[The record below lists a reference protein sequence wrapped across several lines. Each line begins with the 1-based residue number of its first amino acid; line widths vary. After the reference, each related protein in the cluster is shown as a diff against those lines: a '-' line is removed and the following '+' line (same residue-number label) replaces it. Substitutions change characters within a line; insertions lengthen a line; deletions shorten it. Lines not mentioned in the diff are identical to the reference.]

1 VAGTPVGGGAL
12 IHLASWSPCPGGEP
26 EAKPTLALL
35 TKDARVSKRSIIK
48 ITGFIGTLGAGA
60 ALVAGAAT
68 GTGAYFTSSLD
79 GSIAGK
85 SGHLTLTSTSDR
97 ILSFDD
103 LMPGQDVMKNVDYKI
118 DVSSGT
124 SDVWLTFDPSTAGYQ
139 AFTGAKGNAL
149 VPDGGL
155 GRFGHFKVAA
165 NGGTLLFDSY
175 NLQLPPVGTANCTD
189 VNGHGWVARP
199 TSRPETPPYCGVPTA
214 ILVASDVPDTG
225 GGTIGITYGVTG
237 RATGQRQDQ
246 PTVGFKL
253 VATQHG
259 VRPDAANF

>member
-1 VAGTPVGGGAL
+1 M
-12 IHLASWSPCPGGEP
+12 
-26 EAKPTLALL
+26 
-35 TKDARVSKRSIIK
+35 SKRSIIK

-60 ALVAGAAT
+60 ALVAGAAS

-97 ILSFDD
+97 SLNFND
-103 LMPGQDVMKNVDYKI
+103 LMPAQDVTKDVDYTI

-124 SDVWLTFDPSTAGYQ
+124 SDIWMTFDPNTVGYQ

-155 GRFGHFKVAA
+155 GRFGHFKVTA
-165 NGGTLLFDSY
+165 NSGAVLFDSY
-175 NLQLPPVGTANCTD
+175 NLQLPPAGTANCTD
-189 VNGHGWVARP
+189 ANGQGSVARP
-199 TSRPETPPYCGVPTA
+199 TSRGETPPYCGVPTA
-214 ILVASDVPDTG
+214 ILVASDVADTG
-225 GGTIGITYGVTG
+225 VGAIGVTYGVTG
-237 RATGQRQDQ
+237 RATGQRTSL
-246 PTVGFKL
+246 PTVSFKL

-259 VRPDAANF
+259 IRPDAENF

>member
-1 VAGTPVGGGAL
+1 M
-12 IHLASWSPCPGGEP
+12 
-26 EAKPTLALL
+26 
-35 TKDARVSKRSIIK
+35 SKRSIIK

-79 GSIAGK
+79 GSIAGN

-97 ILSFDD
+97 TLNFSD
-103 LMPGQDVMKNVDYKI
+103 LMPAQDVTKNVDYKI

-124 SDVWLTFDPSTAGYQ
+124 SDVWLTFDPTSLGYLK
-139 AFTGAKGNAL
+139 FTGTKDNPL
-149 VPDGGL
+149 WTEGGL
-155 GRFGHFKVAA
+155 GRFGHFKVTA
-165 NGGTLLFDSY
+165 NGGAVVFDSY
-175 NLQLPPVGTANCTD
+175 NLQLAPAGFTNCTD
-189 VNGHGWVARP
+189 ANGQGSIARP
-199 TSRPETPPYCGVPTA
+199 TSRNVDVPYCGVPAA

-225 GGTIGITYGVTG
+225 GGAIGITYGVTG
-237 RATGQRQDQ
+237 RQTAQRQGQ

-259 VRPDAANF
+259 IRPDAANF